1 MVRHMSDGGPGKQ
14 QYMVNIYES
23 KDTPE
28 ALVFTFVP
36 KGLPGTHGTDERPQR
51 VPQYIVLVQGNDGTM
66 AFDWSRTPD
75 DPGTARAELEHE
87 ARQRVKSRTRWI
99 GMVTDLVVV
108 VEQWGQE
115 LGWATRRIEKRLD
128 DSQIGKHQV
137 PALLMQEGTCRV
149 MLEPVG
155 RSAPGVEGVVDLY
168 RLPAYDDIA
177 TLYYYGERWNLHY
190 LFPGSSAASVREAA
204 GVPLSK
210 EALQRVLEE
219 LTQHAA

>member
-155 RSAPGVEGVVDLY
+155 RSAPEL
-168 RLPAYDDIA
+168 
-177 TLYYYGERWNLHY
+177 
-190 LFPGSSAASVREAA
+190 
-204 GVPLSK
+204 
-210 EALQRVLEE
+210 RVLSIFTGCRPMTTSQLCIIMENAGTYITFSQAVPPPVSE
-219 LTQHAA
+219 KRRVFHSPRKRCKESLKS